1 MIKLFKTEKSAEK
14 NMKSMAMKH
23 EMPLFE
29 VSKEYNW
36 KAQRT
41 SDVFKFGT
49 GGTTHSGTQ
58 GTTLTDFDGWND

>member
-14 NMKSMAMKH
+14 NMKPMAMKH

-49 GGTTHSGTQ
+49 GGTTHSGT
-58 GTTLTDFDGWND
+58 